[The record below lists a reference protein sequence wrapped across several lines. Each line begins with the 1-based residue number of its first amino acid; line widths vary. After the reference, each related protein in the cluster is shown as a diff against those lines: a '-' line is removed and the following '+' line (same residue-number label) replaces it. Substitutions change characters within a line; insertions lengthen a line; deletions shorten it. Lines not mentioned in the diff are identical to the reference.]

1 MSGRYC
7 CRFILNFGH
16 LEKKMVSICIIILLY
31 IYICVCVHLRQ
42 MMKVQYEN
50 IHPQGFPWF
59 VVGFLASLMCFVY
72 PPVNISAG
80 RFLGLSRVQEVIVLV
95 GLEAVLPNFRYPSQG
110 ETK

>member
-1 MSGRYC
+1 MYNY
-7 CRFILNFGH
+7 I
-16 LEKKMVSICIIILLY
+16 LY
-31 IYICVCVHLRQ
+31 IYVCVCVHLRQ